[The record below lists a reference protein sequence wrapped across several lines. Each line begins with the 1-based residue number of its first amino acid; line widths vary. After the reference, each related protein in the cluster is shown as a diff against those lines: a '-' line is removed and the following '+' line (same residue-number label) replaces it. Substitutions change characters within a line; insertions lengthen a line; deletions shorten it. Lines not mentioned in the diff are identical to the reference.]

1 MEISE
6 RCHPQSPEWSV
17 WRPVMRFPQ
26 LLFRTRNNAHESFR
40 VMTRRRQQDT
50 GTCCC
55 LLRPSPPELHRCGHL
70 PLCFTLQTGCKQE
83 AAEAPRCCSGDHMPT
98 GTVEGITGDHGGVI
112 YDGQLRRSEQAC
124 MQTAILTRNGG
135 LSSLVLTN
143 CKLSPFSCA
152 ETKFQVKWQLLRN
165 TIRHGS
171 LFLQFTSIEETCFP
185 SNEQFIDNR
194 SH

>member
-1 MEISE
+1 
-6 RCHPQSPEWSV
+6 
-17 WRPVMRFPQ
+17 MRFPQ

-55 LLRPSPPELHRCGHL
+55 LLRPSPPELHRCLHL

-98 GTVEGITGDHGGVI
+98 GTVEGMNRGSWGGDNFMMGNLGGQNRPVCK
-112 YDGQLRRSEQAC
+112 QRSSHE
-124 MQTAILTRNGG
+124 NGG

-152 ETKFQVKWQLLRN
+152 ETKFQVK
-165 TIRHGS
+165 
-171 LFLQFTSIEETCFP
+171 
-185 SNEQFIDNR
+185 
-194 SH
+194 